1 MRNWLK
7 KWSWT
12 IRRKSRL
19 LRTTMKIE
27 TEKQPKKFSWWLL
40 LSKSWRINM
49 SWKSKRWQISLRLR
63 RSIWNR
69 FKPKK
74 LLNWEPIKQ
83 MLLKQEKGKCIRKS
97 KSHISQYWQ
106 RKRKSL
112 NSNYSTFLKIW
123 KQSIRLPLQKWK
135 RTINKNSV
143 KNIKLTR
150 IWRLK

>member
-12 IRRKSRL
+12 IRRKSRP
-19 LRTTMKIE
+19 LRMTMKIG
-27 TEKQPKKFSWWLL
+27 TEKQPKKSSWWLL
-40 LSKSWRINM
+40 LSRSWRINM
-49 SWKSKRWQISLRLR
+49 SWKWKSWPILLRPR
-63 RSIWNR
+63 KSIWNR

-97 KSHISQYWQ
+97 KSHTSQYWQ
-106 RKRKSL
+106 PKRKSL